1 MSRLIQDTKNRHPQ
15 FKGIIVEM
23 LESDRAGDSSQGPVI
38 ELPKELGI
46 RLPNSQT
53 YLIRIDYNVLQL
65 HIFRDVYPLDSEEAR
80 FVINVVSLSE
90 SEGAGWLWRD
100 EEIDTET
107 LALKLLE
114 AMGGRFSQFSSGL
127 VA

>member
-1 MSRLIQDTKNRHPQ
+1 
-15 FKGIIVEM
+15 KGIIVEI
-23 LESDRAGDSSQGPVI
+23 LETDRVGDTVQGPVI
-38 ELPKELGI
+38 ELPRELGI

-65 HIFRDVYPLDSEEAR
+65 HIFRDVYPLDSEEAGY
-80 FVINVVSLSE
+80 VINVVSLSE
-90 SEGAGWLWRD
+90 SEGAGWLWGD
-100 EEIDTET
+100 EIIDTET

-114 AMGGRFSQFSSGL
+114 AMGGRFAHFSSGL